1 MRMGHRTLARRAC
14 LGMALIGVI
23 LTGAADLPTARAG
36 ELPPIPEQAR
46 PRAIEDI
53 PVAWRD
59 YYARARLAERI
70 ADPLQR
76 CLAFPDLPGNQWPA
90 GHAAAHC
97 RHHHASTRPTLAD
110 LRGWVDEG
118 EVATIDARMDEIL
131 QRHYAVEGFS
141 EEIHDIF
148 EYLLNSSDEETGQL
162 TADWL
167 EKAPRSAYAHLARGS
182 FYLASAWDARG
193 AKYSSETSRE
203 SIRRMSE
210 FADKA
215 LPHFERAAALN
226 PKLIPAF
233 TSMINLGMMDSRSEV
248 ERKGIKQAEKLDP
261 ACLELARKK
270 MHALQ
275 PRWGG
280 TYEQMLAYSNQLTT
294 YLDRRPQLSMYVGKP
309 YSDRGDR
316 LIADEQFTK
325 ETQDILDIALAV
337 GTDEDALRDAA
348 NVSANRTDVAPD
360 HWRAVAY
367 LLQETR
373 FRETSAWG
381 ARQIAW
387 RFVRGEPEWSLR
399 YASQAVSL
407 DPENSFG
414 QYLLAASYNNT
425 KQFDLAEKHYRI
437 ALQDSAFRRSSLLEV
452 SRMWMFDS
460 GLGPKESAAKA
471 MPYVDR
477 LLTEYPKDGA
487 AWIMRLHV
495 KINFDGLVD
504 DQLIDTVLE
513 MADRKDPWQASVVA
527 SLERPRKARSKK

>member
-1 MRMGHRTLARRAC
+1 MGYGRLARCAY
-14 LGMALIGVI
+14 LGMGLIGVN
-23 LTGAADLPTARAG
+23 LMGWTGLPAASANDLVS
-36 ELPPIPEQAR
+36 IPEQAKAG
-46 PRAIEDI
+46 AIEEI

-59 YYARARLAERI
+59 YYARARIAERI

-97 RHHHASTRPTLAD
+97 RHHHSNTRPILAD
-110 LRGWVDEG
+110 IRNLIDKGD
-118 EVATIDARMDEIL
+118 VAALDRRMDAIL
-131 QRHYAVEGFS
+131 QQHYAAEGFS
-141 EEIHDIF
+141 EEIHDTF
-148 EYLLNSSDEETGQL
+148 EYLLNNSDEETEQL
-162 TADWL
+162 TAAWL
-167 EKAPRSAYAHLARGS
+167 EKAPDSAYAHLARGS
-182 FYLASAWDARG
+182 FYRASAWAARG
-193 AKYSSETSRE
+193 EKYSSETSRE
-203 SIRRMSE
+203 SMRRMSE

-215 LPHFERAAALN
+215 LPHLEKAASLN

-233 TSMINLGMMDSRSEV
+233 TSMIDLGMLDSRMEV

-270 MHALQ
+270 MQALQ

-316 LIADEQFTK
+316 LIADKQFTQ
-325 ETQDILDIALAV
+325 ETQEILDVALAV

-387 RFVRGEPEWSLR
+387 RLGRGEPEWSLR
-399 YASQAVSL
+399 YSKQAVSSN
-407 DPENSFG
+407 PENSLG
-414 QYLLAASYNNT
+414 HYLLAGSYYKT
-425 KQFDLAEKHYRI
+425 RQFDLAEKQYLI
-437 ALQDSAFRRSSLLEV
+437 ALQDSDYRRASLLEV

-460 GLGPKESAAKA
+460 RLGPKEAAAKA
-471 MPYVDR
+471 RPYVDR
-477 LLTEYPKDGA
+477 WLDEYPKDGA

-495 KINFDGLVD
+495 NINSDGFVD

-513 MADRKDPWQASVVA
+513 MADRKDPWQASVVG
-527 SLERPRKARSKK
+527 SLEKARKAKPKK